1 MVSTTAL
8 RPVERMQASWLLC
21 VQLATSSC
29 SSLTWLAGWLGVMC
43 RSFDMGAQV
52 WNARSIANGAIV
64 STLRDGFK
72 YLVGVKWLPTG
83 WEVG

>member
-1 MVSTTAL
+1 
-8 RPVERMQASWLLC
+8 
-21 VQLATSSC
+21 
-29 SSLTWLAGWLGVMC
+29 
-43 RSFDMGAQV
+43 MGAQV
-52 WNARSIANGAIV
+52 WNARSIATGSIV

>member
-1 MVSTTAL
+1 MVAVANVTRFIKVAL
-8 RPVERMQASWLLC
+8 LTHLAVTDWLSVLR
-21 VQLATSSC
+21 
-29 SSLTWLAGWLGVMC
+29 

-52 WNARSIANGAIV
+52 WNARSIATGAIV

>member
-1 MVSTTAL
+1 
-8 RPVERMQASWLLC
+8 
-21 VQLATSSC
+21 
-29 SSLTWLAGWLGVMC
+29 
-43 RSFDMGAQV
+43 MGAQV